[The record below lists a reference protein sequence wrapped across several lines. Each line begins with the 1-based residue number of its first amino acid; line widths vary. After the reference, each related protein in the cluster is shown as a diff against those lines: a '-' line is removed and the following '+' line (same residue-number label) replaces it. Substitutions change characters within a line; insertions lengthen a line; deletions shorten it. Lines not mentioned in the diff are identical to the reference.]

1 MPRLLW
7 KGAIHLGLVHAPVAL
22 YPATRRDDIAFELLD
37 RRTLAPVGYKR
48 VNKETGEE
56 IDKDEIVKGYE
67 YENERYVLLS
77 DEEIRTANAQHGHT
91 VDILGFVETQ
101 DIPFFLFETPYYLEP
116 AAGGEKVYALLREAL
131 SRSGKIGLAQVV
143 VQTRRHLA
151 ALVAHGPVLILN
163 TLRWANEVRPFDEL
177 QLPDRDVA
185 VAGISDREL
194 AMAGQLIDSMTEKWN
209 PARYRDTFRDDLMAL
224 VQRKIQS
231 GKTEAVAAMPPP
243 VLEESAS
250 NTMDLTEVLQ
260 RSLPAG
266 VRRKPQRRARAIQSP
281 SRNERRPR

>member
-177 QLPDRDVA
+177 QLPDRDAA

-231 GKTEAVAAMPPP
+231 GKTEAVVAAPPP
-243 VLEESAS
+243 LLEESAS

-266 VRRKPQRRARAIQSP
+266 VKRKPQRRARAIQSP